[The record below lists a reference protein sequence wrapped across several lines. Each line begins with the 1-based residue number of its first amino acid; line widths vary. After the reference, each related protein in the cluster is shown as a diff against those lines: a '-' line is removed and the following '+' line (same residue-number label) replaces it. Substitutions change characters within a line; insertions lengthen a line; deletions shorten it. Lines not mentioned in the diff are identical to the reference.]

1 MISAKEN
8 QTTANYL
15 SPADSFNSKTLSKH
29 RILNSSISL
38 LLQYFINY
46 ETQFYFVVIVI
57 HRLGPQIFSN
67 EIIFNELCNT
77 DFGVCTLIY
86 SLFELRNYVE
96 QERIFVFFTKYLSR
110 LSVDRPL
117 KLSITMKLFHPVCC
131 VAPIEALLE
140 WPYHSQFS
148 DDSQFS
154 VEISTC
160 MIRLTSNM
168 THII

>member
-1 MISAKEN
+1 M
-8 QTTANYL
+8 
-15 SPADSFNSKTLSKH
+15 
-29 RILNSSISL
+29 LNRNG
-38 LLQYFINY
+38 F
-46 ETQFYFVVIVI
+46 
-57 HRLGPQIFSN
+57 
-67 EIIFNELCNT
+67 LC
-77 DFGVCTLIY
+77 
-86 SLFELRNYVE
+86 
-96 QERIFVFFTKYLSR
+96 FFTKYLSR

-117 KLSITMKLFHPVCC
+117 KLSITMNLFHPVCC